1 MNHLKVCE
9 LRLAFCIFWMLY
21 PQSLGDVFL
30 RSVDLPTSL
39 RSIGQYA
46 FFECALTLLV
56 IPTSVSFID
65 AVQIVVCGS
74 WFVHNNCV
82 FAVRFQPECRFAEC
96 VTSHLF
102 DYNYGW
108 RFQQLLQPHISY
120 HSNVSPQKLIF
131 IFTFIATIELNWF
144 AVISN
149 YHNNS
154 FFIHTLWLSSFVIG
168 QLLRW
173 ARTLSKVSRSMI
185 M

>member
-1 MNHLKVCE
+1 MRTKTCILHFLNALSAIIRWCFSPQRRSTYFATEHRSI
-9 LRLAFCIFWMLY
+9 RLFWMCT
-21 PQSLGDVFL
+21 D
-30 RSVDLPTSL
+30 PTRYSYK
-39 RSIGQYA
+39 R
-46 FFECALTLLV
+46 
-56 IPTSVSFID
+56 FIHRRGT
-65 AVQIVVCGS
+65 IVVCS
-74 WFVHNNCV
+74 SCCAHNNCI